1 MEITDQVNYRA
12 DRLEQKAD
20 DHTKQIQAIRMGY
33 IGDLSAPTGTLIRSQ
48 QQSVSVIHRGISEL
62 KEVQRVERQL
72 GVTQAE
78 ALRIVREFSEAE
90 REAAETMA
98 KQEADKRKASKK
110 LAAEQKRAAKK
121 DKGPTVVAVDM
132 SAEREGIAKPS
143 NSASSSENKSIAEV
157 LTTTCSCGREFKTKR
172 GLLMHKKACNASST
186 EPVAEEPDAAEPESP
201 AMPIVKAMDS
211 KKKASKKQDPEEG
224 PAKAKD
230 SKKKASKKQD
240 AQEPAS

>member
-1 MEITDQVNYRA
+1 MPRGRRSKLSLGDATMEITDQVNYRA

-78 ALRIVREFSEAE
+78 ALRIVRELSEAE

-110 LAAEQKRAAKK
+110 LAAEQKNAAKK
-121 DKGPTVVAVDM
+121 GEGPTVVAVDM
-132 SAEREGIAKPS
+132 SAEREGIAKP
-143 NSASSSENKSIAEV
+143 SASSSENKSIAEV

-186 EPVAEEPDAAEPESP
+186 EPAAIKDPAEPL
-201 AMPIVKAMDS
+201 
-211 KKKASKKQDPEEG
+211 ASKKGKAPQ
-224 PAKAKD
+224 AKAKGP
-230 SKKKASKKQD
+230 SKAKAKPDD
-240 AQEPAS
+240 ADDKEPAGDVL

>member
-1 MEITDQVNYRA
+1 MPRGRRSKLSLGDATMEITDQVNYRA

-78 ALRIVREFSEAE
+78 ALRIVRELSEAE

-110 LAAEQKRAAKK
+110 LAAEQKKAAKK
-121 DKGPTVVAVDM
+121 DEGPTVVAVDM
-132 SAEREGIAKPS
+132 SAEREGIAKP
-143 NSASSSENKSIAEV
+143 SASSSENKSIAEV

-186 EPVAEEPDAAEPESP
+186 EPAAIKDPAEPL
-201 AMPIVKAMDS
+201 
-211 KKKASKKQDPEEG
+211 ASKKGKAPQ
-224 PAKAKD
+224 AKAKGP
-230 SKKKASKKQD
+230 SKAKAKPDD
-240 AQEPAS
+240 ADDEEPAEDVL